1 MSAELPKKIKLLPG
15 AEANL
20 AAATYQI
27 YDESHTLGNALRW
40 MIMKN
45 PNVEF
50 CGYSAPHP
58 SENVINVRI
67 QMYDNLSSLD
77 ALLKALD
84 DLDDVCKTIDDAYK
98 TSLKLDNYERFHEDS

>member
-1 MSAELPKKIKLLPG
+1 MAAELPKKIKLLSG

-20 AAATYQI
+20 SAATYQI

-45 PNVEF
+45 PKVEF

-67 QMYDNLSSLD
+67 QMYDDLSSLD
-77 ALLKALD
+77 ALLTALD
-84 DLDDVCKTIDDAYK
+84 GLDDVCQAIDDAYK
-98 TSLKLDNYERFHEDS
+98 NSLKLDNYERFHEDS